1 MAIFV
6 SPVVGYAVTLTLI
19 EVPDQMF
26 VLYILVEVQVLQPH
40 NFNM

>member
-1 MAIFV
+1 VAIFV
-6 SPVVGYAVTLTLI
+6 SPVVGYAVTLILI